1 MTSSNPRGI
10 FTVIYDP
17 ATGLL
22 FAPDNDVLV
31 CDVPIN
37 EIETDTE
44 QIDYI
49 QRNGIL
55 LKDVIYRGLAAYW
68 ALIVYD
74 IVVASSDA
82 VCQTLNEATG
92 RGYVLGADPPK
103 LIPNGRETDGS
114 N

>member
-17 ATGLL
+17 ETGLL
-22 FAPDNDVLV
+22 FAPDNGVLV

-49 QRNGIL
+49 QMNGIP
-55 LKDVIYRGLAAYW
+55 LKDVIYRGLAAYG
-68 ALIVYD
+68 ALTVYD
-74 IVVASSDA
+74 IVEASPDA
-82 VCQTLNEATG
+82 VCLTLDEARA
-92 RGYVLGADPPK
+92 RGYVLGADHSN
-103 LIPNGRETDGS
+103 LIPNERKTDGS